1 MATINLIDPTGSNLA
16 GNTNYE
22 NLFIYVDMTA
32 QRKGNTVFNSDDNSA
47 NTQDFKS
54 VNLLGY
60 NKKGDNNIFTTDYTL
75 IYNDDNVYEGF
86 GIESI
91 KIETNASYV
100 PKVEVNF
107 IDIKGMSFFN
117 NPKKSPYSILFDFP
131 PPIFT
136 LKIKGYYGKT
146 LEYKLHMVSHN
157 TSFNADDGNFNI
169 KAEFVGNT
177 FAPLT
182 DILFQNV
189 LLVSKLEGKD
199 SITGSNRKVES
210 LADLVSISKTIKE
223 DIIQKL
229 TTSTDFKDYQD
240 LTEKIKIKGD
250 AFTNQISLDNNT
262 IIVRVYNNRVPLEVS
277 NEPKFDIIRNSF
289 SLQQLNIEDNLDYY
303 IVSTSVKPSIDN
315 LFNQIF
321 SAFDTKDSKT
331 YSDKNESLRISING
345 ITYNVPIKINESI
358 TYKDIFYIQIT
369 NNIKSAIEEYENQ
382 LSPYNESLNSIE
394 NEAKEIVL
402 SLLGFEPTIYNIM
415 KIICDDIDKW
425 TNKLIEVYNESNKV
439 INTNQELERQ
449 YPNVTK
455 FYPFP
460 DFVDDYKKTLPR
472 TGTLASLPEV
482 KFTDKFINTF
492 VNHKRDVELEKKSKT
507 STLVDEENVLVWFP
521 TNPLD
526 SSEISGSIN
535 QYIGVTTVENI
546 FSILFARLY
555 VYYFFTFN
563 NEQQN
568 GEFRIDA
575 RLVNYFFKNEKNT
588 ILKSI
593 REKKLLES
601 FKTEIS
607 KITSSNSL
615 DIDNL
620 IKSIEQFVKYEKIH
634 TYKNNIL
641 SSFGLD
647 DTLELNNTLL
657 FNTVNQVPNINLEDP
672 IWSDNDLINIQYLSN
687 SNYKII
693 KKLNSAD
700 EIGLTLNADNN
711 IIFNDGSEDVTAF
724 VAALK
729 DNEEFNQVIFYS
741 INTNTPRFNVV
752 NINSNRLIN
761 NTNNINNII
770 YDYYINYPTN
780 NNTNEKKLYGLLHII
795 YVPDLKIINEIIF
808 DKPLLIELSVLTNL
822 YLGALAY
829 AYDTKDQ
836 NKIYEVDS
844 NYLDEFDNNLLD
856 SNNKD
861 FIYNIY
867 KNNYN
872 RGFLD
877 NNVDTNFKNYRTI
890 IFNKLSK
897 QKSVLEV
904 YKKYFT
910 DFLKNSNN
918 LTSIL
923 KFVNGLLDEN
933 NKFKS
938 IYTLNDIDITDI
950 SFLQSKVVT
959 INSTTLNYKPFY
971 PITSTLFG
979 NVETTK
985 DKINKLLNNETIYRS
1000 IHSFKN
1006 DLITEITNEVA
1017 KLSDETNSD
1026 NNISINTIQ
1035 EIRIE
1040 TYYSFKNFV
1049 DRWIVSDGSSSDV
1062 SISNVFEGI
1071 SYDGQNG
1078 NGGLISAFQFVDRA
1092 FNEDEA
1098 KNAIIDITILQEFEN
1113 DYNINM
1119 LTVIGKLLNEN
1130 GFDFYPIQNFID
1142 FTGQEWTPDQVFKP
1156 QIEEIN
1162 RALKSPRFTCMY
1174 IGGTSKYL
1182 DSDFNSNST
1191 FKNDGIL
1198 DIEKDA
1204 IDFTKSNKAFGFR
1217 VKFGDN
1223 KQSIFTKISLSTEEV
1238 QPTNESLKAMSLILD
1253 TGPSNPVPISQNLFT
1268 TYEQRSYTCKV
1279 TMLGDAMIQPTQ
1291 YFMLENIPMFAGLY
1305 LITKVNHSIAG
1316 ETNSM
1321 TTDFEGVRLPKEPRP
1336 FVTKPYDVY
1345 AKSFLDISTID
1356 PVFETSSRGNTS
1368 SGSNLEKKNRTIYL
1382 VAGHSFSKE
1391 INEPGAVY
1399 KIPGTN
1405 EYKEEREFTREL
1417 RNLIKNRLDSKSIK
1431 NEIDDDSLALK
1442 YIIPDLRSKVTEDDI
1457 VIDIHFNSQEN
1468 PDQTTGNFASGTE
1481 VIIKDRKND
1490 EIIKIGKA
1498 IASTINNVLNVGLRH
1513 IEGTTTPQ
1521 ELDRRLGIFDLNA
1534 KVFLIEVCFLSNPD
1548 EYRVYESKKEELA
1561 ISLAILIS
1569 ELSITE
1575 NDKTLQTIETY
1586 TIFNT
1591 LRYDNLNNRQNPYI
1605 IPLDSE
1611 STFKTLIKKFEFTKV
1626 YQYNSYTATNL
1637 KFAYENNL
1645 NLYKDNIIDQIN
1657 LTSGK
1662 YGLDALFLGGI
1673 LSIESVSFDPL
1684 SVSDGDAI
1692 GLGQF
1697 TFNGAMP
1704 EVLGYMIDNKEEITS
1719 VITYN
1724 YNSFVFTSKKY
1735 GDIVNL
1741 LFENNPI
1748 DRDKFYYNK
1757 FRTYLEETKTS
1768 NGTPYIRILV
1778 NKIFDNPF
1786 IMIEMVGIYLR
1797 ILEKKYVG
1805 TVQNKNAAILAF
1817 SYNVGIHKLTNKNSE
1832 KPYFDHLRD
1841 YYNDTTKQEIKNKIV
1856 GNVENEGIK
1865 YPERLLDEY
1874 LIKFIQT
1881 LSKDKSK
1888 LF

>member
-1 MATINLIDPTGSNLA
+1 
-16 GNTNYE
+16 
-22 NLFIYVDMTA
+22 
-32 QRKGNTVFNSDDNSA
+32 
-47 NTQDFKS
+47 
-54 VNLLGY
+54 
-60 NKKGDNNIFTTDYTL
+60 
-75 IYNDDNVYEGF
+75 
-86 GIESI
+86 
-91 KIETNASYV
+91 
-100 PKVEVNF
+100 
-107 IDIKGMSFFN
+107 
-117 NPKKSPYSILFDFP
+117 
-131 PPIFT
+131 
-136 LKIKGYYGKT
+136 
-146 LEYKLHMVSHN
+146 
-157 TSFNADDGNFNI
+157 
-169 KAEFVGNT
+169 
-177 FAPLT
+177 
-182 DILFQNV
+182 
-189 LLVSKLEGKD
+189 
-199 SITGSNRKVES
+199 
-210 LADLVSISKTIKE
+210 
-223 DIIQKL
+223 
-229 TTSTDFKDYQD
+229 
-240 LTEKIKIKGD
+240 
-250 AFTNQISLDNNT
+250 
-262 IIVRVYNNRVPLEVS
+262 
-277 NEPKFDIIRNSF
+277 
-289 SLQQLNIEDNLDYY
+289 
-303 IVSTSVKPSIDN
+303 
-315 LFNQIF
+315 
-321 SAFDTKDSKT
+321 
-331 YSDKNESLRISING
+331 
-345 ITYNVPIKINESI
+345 
-358 TYKDIFYIQIT
+358 
-369 NNIKSAIEEYENQ
+369 
-382 LSPYNESLNSIE
+382 
-394 NEAKEIVL
+394 
-402 SLLGFEPTIYNIM
+402 
-415 KIICDDIDKW
+415 
-425 TNKLIEVYNESNKV
+425 
-439 INTNQELERQ
+439 
-449 YPNVTK
+449 
-455 FYPFP
+455 
-460 DFVDDYKKTLPR
+460 
-472 TGTLASLPEV
+472 
-482 KFTDKFINTF
+482 
-492 VNHKRDVELEKKSKT
+492 
-507 STLVDEENVLVWFP
+507 
-521 TNPLD
+521 
-526 SSEISGSIN
+526 
-535 QYIGVTTVENI
+535 
-546 FSILFARLY
+546 
-555 VYYFFTFN
+555 
-563 NEQQN
+563 
-568 GEFRIDA
+568 
-575 RLVNYFFKNEKNT
+575 
-588 ILKSI
+588 
-593 REKKLLES
+593 
-601 FKTEIS
+601 
-607 KITSSNSL
+607 
-615 DIDNL
+615 
-620 IKSIEQFVKYEKIH
+620 
-634 TYKNNIL
+634 
-641 SSFGLD
+641 
-647 DTLELNNTLL
+647 
-657 FNTVNQVPNINLEDP
+657 
-672 IWSDNDLINIQYLSN
+672 
-687 SNYKII
+687 
-693 KKLNSAD
+693 
-700 EIGLTLNADNN
+700 
-711 IIFNDGSEDVTAF
+711 
-724 VAALK
+724 
-729 DNEEFNQVIFYS
+729 
-741 INTNTPRFNVV
+741 
-752 NINSNRLIN
+752 
-761 NTNNINNII
+761 
-770 YDYYINYPTN
+770 
-780 NNTNEKKLYGLLHII
+780 
-795 YVPDLKIINEIIF
+795 
-808 DKPLLIELSVLTNL
+808 
-822 YLGALAY
+822 
-829 AYDTKDQ
+829 
-836 NKIYEVDS
+836 
-844 NYLDEFDNNLLD
+844 
-856 SNNKD
+856 
-861 FIYNIY
+861 
-867 KNNYN
+867 
-872 RGFLD
+872 
-877 NNVDTNFKNYRTI
+877 
-890 IFNKLSK
+890 
-897 QKSVLEV
+897 
-904 YKKYFT
+904 
-910 DFLKNSNN
+910 
-918 LTSIL
+918 
-923 KFVNGLLDEN
+923 
-933 NKFKS
+933 
-938 IYTLNDIDITDI
+938 
-950 SFLQSKVVT
+950 
-959 INSTTLNYKPFY
+959 
-971 PITSTLFG
+971 
-979 NVETTK
+979 
-985 DKINKLLNNETIYRS
+985 
-1000 IHSFKN
+1000 
-1006 DLITEITNEVA
+1006 
-1017 KLSDETNSD
+1017 
-1026 NNISINTIQ
+1026 
-1035 EIRIE
+1035 
-1040 TYYSFKNFV
+1040 
-1049 DRWIVSDGSSSDV
+1049 
-1062 SISNVFEGI
+1062 
-1071 SYDGQNG
+1071 
-1078 NGGLISAFQFVDRA
+1078 
-1092 FNEDEA
+1092 
-1098 KNAIIDITILQEFEN
+1098 
-1113 DYNINM
+1113 
-1119 LTVIGKLLNEN
+1119 
-1130 GFDFYPIQNFID
+1130 
-1142 FTGQEWTPDQVFKP
+1142 
-1156 QIEEIN
+1156 
-1162 RALKSPRFTCMY
+1162 
-1174 IGGTSKYL
+1174 
-1182 DSDFNSNST
+1182 
-1191 FKNDGIL
+1191 
-1198 DIEKDA
+1198 
-1204 IDFTKSNKAFGFR
+1204 
-1217 VKFGDN
+1217 
-1223 KQSIFTKISLSTEEV
+1223 
-1238 QPTNESLKAMSLILD
+1238 MSLILD